1 MRKILIVTLLMT
13 FLAACT
19 DTVDPTADPP
29 FDATVVAPHP
39 DAGSPDATVTH
50 CGELGEACCAEGLGC
65 NGGAHA
71 DIYCSTGGVCMA
83 PVPNCGGAGQAC
95 CNPLCGPDGGCW
107 TAPCE
112 GSQECQA
119 GTCTILVVTGCGGED
134 EACCKHAGTEITFCA
149 TGLEC
154 DGEAA
159 DGTRTCI

>member
-1 MRKILIVTLLMT
+1 MRKILILMT
-13 FLAACT
+13 LLAACT
-19 DTVDPTADPP
+19 DTVDPTEPT
-29 FDATVVAPHP
+29 FDATVVAHHP
-39 DAGSPDATVTH
+39 DAGPAVDATVTH
-50 CGELGEACCAEGLGC
+50 CGELGEACCAGEGQAC

-83 PVPNCGGAGQAC
+83 PVPDCGGAGQAC
-95 CNPLCGPDGGCW
+95 CNPLCDARGACW

-119 GTCTILVVTGCGGED
+119 GTCTIYVVTGCGGQD
-134 EACCKHAGTEITFCA
+134 EACCKHPGTEITFCA